1 MYKRQRSRRRG
12 PRHSPAARRRGT
24 AWLGKSV
31 REVAEAELVE
41 LLRAGVVRCV
51 KGEGLGGDYE
61 VDDAAFRDYITRLP
75 IGHGAHSLLLRGF
88 YAAQLRPWR
97 EAFGAERILVLR
109 CEDMVTSEGAAAAV
123 ARAQRHAC
131 LLYTSPSPRD

>member
-1 MYKRQRSRRRG
+1 MIADKAATPQQRRS
-12 PRHSPAARRRGT
+12 RGT

-51 KGEGLGGDYE
+51 GGAGLGGDYE

-97 EAFGAERILVLR
+97 GRLGPSASW
-109 CEDMVTSEGAAAAV
+109 CCAA
-123 ARAQRHAC
+123 R
-131 LLYTSPSPRD
+131 TW